1 MGNLFR
7 ATGDIIETPPEHAI
21 PVNGYTRS
29 RHEKAYP
36 LQDYVFA
43 QSPRL
48 PEQEVATEHETHNLN
63 DLMQATRATAVSDGS
78 VDPVSGKAGFA
89 WVISLPNRTAWI
101 KFKAPVRSNPKYM
114 TSYRAELAGVH
125 DVLKYLDVNGMH
137 DMSID
142 LWCDNKGVIDVLTS
156 ENEYGLTDLDAAESD
171 LVKSALLILKR
182 LPKVTLQHVKGHQED
197 DVRYE
202 DLPFEAQLNVDCD
215 EQAKLCVSNTTHDG
229 TRPPPLEGSRAMLY
243 LGPNMVTTE
252 MEDQIQYRAHEEAL
266 RTYVI
271 NKFEWT
277 PELHACVNWRALGTA
292 KNRLKMN
299 DNIRISKLL
308 HNWLNV
314 GRQKKKIEQ
323 IIHDGKCPCCGTEDE
338 DQEHLYKCTH
348 PRMREAIEDGIN
360 AMEENFYKA
369 RVPKSTYLAFLDMV
383 RRTTNST
390 RERKRWPC
398 DLATL
403 AVEKQ
408 ETLGT
413 HALLRGHHHV
423 QWCET
428 IRETYGARSPPPG
441 STKVPRDKTPFEMS
455 VMLIEEVWNF
465 FETIWTTRNDILH
478 STDSHVARAENSHL
492 TEQLLAYRANRR
504 TLLRYTDH
512 HLIDFSVDEIVR
524 WDRLHKRQLYKNLE
538 YCRKQYINELTQ
550 HAQGQL
556 TLLELGFARGVAVDI
571 SEIEPD

>member
-1 MGNLFR
+1 
-7 ATGDIIETPPEHAI
+7 
-21 PVNGYTRS
+21 
-29 RHEKAYP
+29 
-36 LQDYVFA
+36 
-43 QSPRL
+43 
-48 PEQEVATEHETHNLN
+48 
-63 DLMQATRATAVSDGS
+63 
-78 VDPVSGKAGFA
+78 
-89 WVISLPNRTAWI
+89 
-101 KFKAPVRSNPKYM
+101 M
-114 TSYRAELAGVH
+114 TSYRAELAGVVH
-125 DVLKYLDVNGMH
+125 SVLKYLDDNGMH
-137 DMSID
+137 DKSID

-171 LVKSALLILKR
+171 LVKSSLALLRR
-182 LPKVTLQHVKGHQED
+182 LPKVTLQHIKGHEEGGI
-197 DVRYE
+197 RYE
-202 DLPFEAQLNVDCD
+202 NLPFETQLNVDCD
-215 EQAKLCVSNTTHDG
+215 EQAKLCVSNMTHDG
-229 TRPPPLEGSRAMLY
+229 ACPPHLEGSRALLY
-243 LGPNMVTTE
+243 LRSDMVTTE
-252 MEDQIQYRAHEEAL
+252 MEDQIQYRTHEEAL
-266 RTYVI
+266 GTYVI
-271 NKFEWT
+271 NKYEWI
-277 PELHACVNWRALGTA
+277 PELHACVNWRAIGTA

-348 PRMREAIEDGIN
+348 PRVQEAIENSIN
-360 AMEENFYKA
+360 TMEENFYKA

-383 RRTTNST
+383 RQTTNST

-428 IRETYGARSPPPG
+428 IRETYRARSPPPG
-441 STKVPRDKTPFEMS
+441 SKKVPRDKTPFEMS
-455 VMLIEEVWNF
+455 VMLIGEVWNF
-465 FETIWTTRNDILH
+465 FENIWTTRNDILH
-478 STDSHVARAENSHL
+478 STDSHIARAENSHL
-492 TEQLLAYRANRR
+492 TEQLMAYRANKR

-524 WDRLHKRQLYKNLE
+524 WDRLHKKQLYKNLE
-538 YCRKQYINELTQ
+538 YCRKQYISELAQ

-556 TLLELGFARGVAVDI
+556 THLELGFSRGVAVDI